1 VTKQI
6 KAASVRVQYS
16 FTKSKIKRSL
26 SYPLKRSLLDSALE
40 NSSIGVVALV
50 FYFMRHGGN
59 IVMRVDFM
67 GEGHGVGLGGNASVT
82 LYSVPSKEKHQI
94 QALLVTEGL
103 PRVCGWL
110 QRVEQAGNA
119 WRAKN
124 HSIVLEFVAGALKI
138 SEE

>member
-1 VTKQI
+1 M
-6 KAASVRVQYS
+6 QYS
-16 FTKSKIKRSL
+16 FTKSKIKRGL

-59 IVMRVDFM
+59 IVMRADFM
-67 GEGHGVGLGGNASVT
+67 GEGHGVTLGGNASVT

-103 PRVCGWL
+103 ARVCGWL
-110 QRVEQAGNA
+110 QRVEQAGNT